1 MLQPELLEN
10 FIDQDDIEHLKKMF
24 YSNPFSRIKL
34 PNNMVTLKKKEEINY
49 IAELL
54 DINAENVTLATLY
67 KHTHPHYPH
76 TDYHKREISNIVV
89 PLEVSDDSTPHLV
102 IFDQV
107 WDNPANTWVFDDTK
121 AKFQHNKELLGR
133 PCDYDI
139 LYSTNKEVEDDLYEH
154 LDHQPKEYWHGLSGK
169 AYPFKPGNVIKF
181 DAKSIHGT
189 SNMTCEYK
197 LGLTIR
203 LDIPFN

>member
-1 MLQPELLEN
+1 MLQPQVLEN

-139 LYSTNKEVEDDLYEH
+139 LYSTNKEVDD
-154 LDHQPKEYWHGLSGK
+154 D
-169 AYPFKPGNVIKF
+169 
-181 DAKSIHGT
+181 
-189 SNMTCEYK
+189 
-197 LGLTIR
+197 
-203 LDIPFN
+203 